1 MTTQQGSLLP
11 ARQVSRNRRQ
21 PGWWTMVLQTVWT
34 AIHTRVTI
42 HTLITHG
49 GKKALPTVITR
60 SHKTQ
65 TTNEPMFP
73 AKGAVTCCYQLG
85 SLQRVCIQAADVS
98 RGFVFCGLWLCL
110 LHLRFLIQVRQ
121 WGSFF
126 SSYLPVVADLK
137 IVHSQH
143 LDRIQLHLFAI
154 SDIDFFVVLCGRICL
169 LSILQL
175 RVVAAALLMIVVCQF
190 MCCQLTAYQA
200 LFSLLLNH

>member
-85 SLQRVCIQAADVS
+85 SFSAEGVYTSGRCVAW
-98 RGFVFCGLWLCL
+98 FCL
-110 LHLRFLIQVRQ
+110 LWVVVVSFAPAILDSGQTMGLPFFLI
-121 WGSFF
+121 S
-126 SSYLPVVADLK
+126 A
-137 IVHSQH
+137 
-143 LDRIQLHLFAI
+143 
-154 SDIDFFVVLCGRICL
+154 CGCRSKDC
-169 LSILQL
+169 
-175 RVVAAALLMIVVCQF
+175 A
-190 MCCQLTAYQA
+190 LTA
-200 LFSLLLNH
+200 SR